1 MPPTLGAAPGPGR
14 RLGGG
19 TRVHPGFDASSH
31 PGQYGRAVRFPA
43 VRGLS
48 RGDVVVPAVL
58 AVVAAA
64 ELAALRIGPLVVTQI
79 PSTVACLLL
88 VWRRRLPRLVAPAAV
103 LLIATQE
110 LVGIPRDEP
119 SAPIAIIGL
128 AGYSLGRQVEDLR
141 GLLGVALMDAIIW
154 VPGGVPAPS
163 DIPFVLVLTVGPWL
177 FGRIVREHARS
188 SEASAAEARRL
199 AEEQERAARA
209 AVQAER
215 ARIARELHDVIAHS
229 LSVMVVQA
237 GAAEDLLRRDPA
249 RAAQA
254 MTEVQRA
261 GRRAL
266 SETGRL
272 LDLIRDDDE
281 SGLAPQPGT
290 ADLPR
295 LAEEFRRSGLPV
307 GLDLDGGTGGLSP
320 GVDLSIYRIV
330 EEGLTNALKHAAGAR
345 TRVRLRRSADEI
357 TVDIT
362 DEGGTPA
369 ETWRTGGYGLIGLR
383 ERVSVFGG
391 TLDAGPTGSGGFRLC
406 ARLPAAEDG

>member
-19 TRVHPGFDASSH
+19 TRVHPRFDASSH

-48 RGDVVVPAVL
+48 RGDVLLPVVL

-88 VWRRRLPRLVAPAAV
+88 IWRRRLPLLVAPAVV
-103 LLIATQE
+103 LAIATQE
-110 LVGIPRDEP
+110 LVGIPRDGP
-119 SAPIAIIGL
+119 STPIAIIGL
-128 AGYSLGRQVEDLR
+128 ACYSLGRHVEDLR
-141 GLLGVALMDAIIW
+141 GLLGVAVVDAIIW
-154 VPGGVPAPS
+154 VPAGRRLALS

-177 FGRIVREHARS
+177 FGRIVLTHARS

-199 AEEQERAARA
+199 AEEKER

-254 MTEVQRA
+254 MAEVQRA

-290 ADLPR
+290 GDLLR
-295 LAEEFRRSGLPV
+295 LAEEFRSSGLPV
-307 GLDLDGGTGGLSP
+307 DLDLDGGAGGLSP
-320 GVDLSIYRIV
+320 GLDLSIYRIV
-330 EEGLTNALKHAAGAR
+330 EEGLTNALKHAAGAP
-345 TRVRLRRSADEI
+345 TRVRLRRSGDEI

-362 DEGGTPA
+362 DEGGTTSEP
-369 ETWRTGGYGLIGLR
+369 WRTGGYGLIGLR

-391 TLDAGPTGSGGFRLC
+391 TLDAGPTGSGGFRLS

>member
-1 MPPTLGAAPGPGR
+1 
-14 RLGGG
+14 
-19 TRVHPGFDASSH
+19 
-31 PGQYGRAVRFPA
+31 VRFPA

-48 RGDVVVPAVL
+48 RGDVLLPAVL

-64 ELAALRIGPLVVTQI
+64 ELAALRIGPLVLTQI

-88 VWRRRLPRLVAPAAV
+88 IWRRRLPLLVAPAVV
-103 LLIATQE
+103 LAIATQE
-110 LVGIPRDEP
+110 LVGIPRNGP
-119 SAPIAIIGL
+119 STPIVIIGL
-128 AGYSLGRQVEDLR
+128 ACYSLGRQVEDLR
-141 GLLGVALMDAIIW
+141 GLLGVAVVDAIIW
-154 VPGGVPAPS
+154 VPAGRLPALS
-163 DIPFVLVLTVGPWL
+163 DIAFVLVLTVGPWL
-177 FGRIVREHARS
+177 FGRIVLTHARS

-199 AEEQERAARA
+199 AEDKER

-254 MTEVQRA
+254 MAEVQRA

-290 ADLPR
+290 GDLPR
-295 LAEEFRRSGLPV
+295 LAEEFRGSGLPV
-307 GLDLDGGTGGLSP
+307 DLDLDGGAGGLSP

-345 TRVRLRRSADEI
+345 TRVRLRRSGDEI

-362 DEGGTPA
+362 DEGGTTSEP
-369 ETWRTGGYGLIGLR
+369 WRTGGYGLIGLR

-391 TLDAGPTGSGGFRLC
+391 TLDAGPTGSGGFRLS

>member
-1 MPPTLGAAPGPGR
+1 ML
-14 RLGGG
+14 L
-19 TRVHPGFDASSH
+19 
-31 PGQYGRAVRFPA
+31 PA
-43 VRGLS
+43 I
-48 RGDVVVPAVL
+48 L

-64 ELAALRIGPLVVTQI
+64 ELAVLRIGPLLLTQL

-88 VWRRRLPRLVAPAAV
+88 IWRRRAPLLVAPAAV
-103 LLIATQE
+103 LAIAAQE
-110 LVGIPRDEP
+110 LVGIPRNGP
-119 SAPIAIIGL
+119 STPIAIIGL
-128 AGYSLGRQVEDLR
+128 ACYSLGRQVDDLR
-141 GLLGVALMDAIIW
+141 GLLGVVMVDAVIW
-154 VPGGVPAPS
+154 VPAGQLPAPG
-163 DIPFVLVLTVGPWL
+163 DIPFVLVLTAGPWAL
-177 FGRIVREHARS
+177 GRLVRAHARS

-199 AEEQERAARA
+199 SEEQGRAARE

-237 GAAEDLLRRDPA
+237 GAAEDLLRTDPH

-254 MTEVQRA
+254 MAEVQRA

-272 LDLIRDDDE
+272 LGLLRDDDE
-281 SGLAPQPGT
+281 LGLAPQPGT
-290 ADLPR
+290 GDLPR

-307 GLDLDGGTGGLSP
+307 DLDLDGAADGLPP

-330 EEGLTNALKHAAGAR
+330 EEGLTNALKHTGGAR
-345 TRVRLRRSADEI
+345 TLVRLRRSTGEV

-362 DEGGTPA
+362 DQGGTTPEA
-369 ETWRTGGYGLIGLR
+369 WQTGGHGLIGLR

-391 TLDAGPTGSGGFRLC
+391 TLDAGPTADGGFRLR
-406 ARLPAAEDG
+406 ARLPAGEDG

>member
-1 MPPTLGAAPGPGR
+1 
-14 RLGGG
+14 
-19 TRVHPGFDASSH
+19 
-31 PGQYGRAVRFPA
+31 VRFPA

-64 ELAALRIGPLVVTQI
+64 ELAALRIGPLVITQI
-79 PSTVACLLL
+79 PSTLACLLL
-88 VWRRRLPRLVAPAAV
+88 VWRRRLPLLVAPAAV
-103 LLIATQE
+103 LLIAAQE
-110 LVGIPRDEP
+110 LVGIPRNAP
-119 SAPIAIIGL
+119 SAPIAILGL
-128 AGYSLGRQVEDLR
+128 ACYALGRHVDDLR
-141 GLLGVALMDAIIW
+141 GLAGVAVIDAIIW
-154 VPGGVPAPS
+154 ATGGQLPAPG
-163 DIPFVLVLTVGPWL
+163 DVPFVLVLTVGPWL
-177 FGRIVREHARS
+177 LGRIVRQHARS

-199 AEEQERAARA
+199 ADEQEQAARA

-237 GAAEDLLRRDPA
+237 GAAEDLLRSDPA

-254 MTEVQRA
+254 IAEVQRA

-295 LAEEFRRSGLPV
+295 LAGEFRRSGLPV
-307 GLDLDGGTGGLSP
+307 DLNLDAGTDGLSP

-330 EEGLTNALKHAAGAR
+330 EEGLTNALKHAGGAR
-345 TRVRLRRSADEI
+345 TRVRLRRSRDEI
-357 TVDIT
+357 TVDVT

-369 ETWRTGGYGLIGLR
+369 EPWRTGGYGLIGLR

-391 TLDAGPTGSGGFRLC
+391 SLDAGPTGTGGFRLC
-406 ARLPAAEDG
+406 ARLPAVEDG

>member
-1 MPPTLGAAPGPGR
+1 
-14 RLGGG
+14 
-19 TRVHPGFDASSH
+19 V
-31 PGQYGRAVRFPA
+31 
-43 VRGLS
+43 
-48 RGDVVVPAVL
+48 
-58 AVVAAA
+58 
-64 ELAALRIGPLVVTQI
+64 
-79 PSTVACLLL
+79 
-88 VWRRRLPRLVAPAAV
+88 
-103 LLIATQE
+103 
-110 LVGIPRDEP
+110 
-119 SAPIAIIGL
+119 
-128 AGYSLGRQVEDLR
+128 
-141 GLLGVALMDAIIW
+141 
-154 VPGGVPAPS
+154 
-163 DIPFVLVLTVGPWL
+163 
-177 FGRIVREHARS
+177 
-188 SEASAAEARRL
+188 SE
-199 AEEQERAARA
+199 
-209 AVQAER
+209 
-215 ARIARELHDVIAHS
+215 I
-229 LSVMVVQA
+229 

>member
-19 TRVHPGFDASSH
+19 TRVHPRFDASSP

-48 RGDVVVPAVL
+48 RGDVLLPAVL

-64 ELAALRIGPLVVTQI
+64 ELAALRIGPLVLTQI

-88 VWRRRLPRLVAPAAV
+88 IWRRRLPLLVAPAVV
-103 LLIATQE
+103 LAIATQE
-110 LVGIPRDEP
+110 LVGIPRNGP
-119 SAPIAIIGL
+119 STPIVIIGL
-128 AGYSLGRQVEDLR
+128 ACYSLGRQVEDLR
-141 GLLGVALMDAIIW
+141 GLLGVAVVDAIIW
-154 VPGGVPAPS
+154 VPAGRLPALS
-163 DIPFVLVLTVGPWL
+163 DIAFVLVLTVGPWS
-177 FGRIVREHARS
+177 FGRIVLTHARS

-199 AEEQERAARA
+199 AEDKER

-254 MTEVQRA
+254 MAEVQRA

-290 ADLPR
+290 GDLPR
-295 LAEEFRRSGLPV
+295 LAEEFRGSGLPV
-307 GLDLDGGTGGLSP
+307 DLDLDGGAGGLSP

-345 TRVRLRRSADEI
+345 TRVRLRRSGDEI

-362 DEGGTPA
+362 DEGGTTSEP
-369 ETWRTGGYGLIGLR
+369 WRTGGYGLIGLR

-391 TLDAGPTGSGGFRLC
+391 TLDAGPTGSGGFRLS